1 VPVRYDSGAR
11 SHINEQIE
19 NYNKKLFKATKSFKH
34 VKLVKVTTDREHFT
48 KHGLHLNNKGKEIMS
63 KELLKNLQ
71 IKHDSQKVAAI
82 QLPWLNESTKA
93 GAQNIKN
100 VRLNEILNTDVS
112 ADDSKEISK
121 TTGKNYI
128 GTKIDTDADLKEALN
143 SSMQQGVNQETCKV
157 TSRNPQRNCPKV
169 KNDDFLWN

>member
-1 VPVRYDSGAR
+1 
-11 SHINEQIE
+11 
-19 NYNKKLFKATKSFKH
+19 
-34 VKLVKVTTDREHFT
+34 
-48 KHGLHLNNKGKEIMS
+48 M
-63 KELLKNLQ
+63 
-71 IKHDSQKVAAI
+71 
-82 QLPWLNESTKA
+82 
-93 GAQNIKN
+93 
-100 VRLNEILNTDVS
+100 NEILNTDVS

-169 KNDDFLWN
+169 KNDDFFMELKTNNKSKSMNNITLYHQNVRSLTNKIDELSIIMQKNYIGPHFICLTEHHLKETEITKISFEGAVGKYLWEEEYVFL